1 MPIYEYY
8 CQSCDY
14 IFEELNKGYTDEAM
28 ECPVCGQEAKRLIS
42 NTSFILKGAGF
53 YETDYKRKSTDSGN
67 GKGKE
72 NAGGNG
78 NGNGEAKAEKAT
90 ATENNSQQNE
100 TSSSNKG
107 SESSASNKGTSQD
120 KD

>member
-14 IFEELNKGYTDEAM
+14 IFEELNKGYTDKTM
-28 ECPVCGQEAKRLIS
+28 ECPVCGQNAKRLIS
-42 NTSFILKGAGF
+42 NTSFILKGGGF
-53 YETDYKRKSTDSGN
+53 YETDYKRKSANSGN
-67 GKGKE
+67 GNGKE
-72 NAGGNG
+72 NDNG

-90 ATENNSQQNE
+90 STENKEQKGES
-100 TSSSNKG
+100 SSSNQN
-107 SESSASNKGTSQD
+107 SESSSSKKDTSQD